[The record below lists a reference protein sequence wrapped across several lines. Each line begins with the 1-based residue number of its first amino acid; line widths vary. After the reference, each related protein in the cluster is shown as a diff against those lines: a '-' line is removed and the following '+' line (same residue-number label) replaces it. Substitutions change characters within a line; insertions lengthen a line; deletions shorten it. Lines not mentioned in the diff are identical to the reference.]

1 MTQIINSLADVSS
14 RYKALFVDLWGCV
27 HDGVRALPEAVA
39 ALQSYRAGGGIV
51 VLLTNSPKPRAGV
64 AVQLAQF
71 GVPDDAWDTI
81 ASSGDSARTAMYLGA
96 VGDKVWFMGDEE
108 RDVEFFAPLDVI
120 DNPRVITRVP
130 LEQAEGIVCCGPFDP
145 FADPDVNRPQFLYAK
160 QKGLKLLCAN
170 PDLVVDRGGVREWCA
185 GSLAKLYT
193 EMGGQSLYFGKP
205 HPPIYDLARRRLAA
219 LGHGVPDQAILA
231 IGDGIHTDIA
241 GAMGE
246 DIDSLFI
253 TGGLAAAETKTAHQP
268 DPEAL
273 NAYMER
279 QKLSPLYSIGQL
291 R

>member
-27 HDGVRALPEAVA
+27 HDGVRALPDAVA
-39 ALQSYRAGGGIV
+39 ALQTYRAGGGIV

-81 ASSGDSARTAMYLGA
+81 ASSGDSARSAMYLGA
-96 VGDKVWFMGDEE
+96 VGNKVWFMGDEE
-108 RDVEFFAPLDVI
+108 RDVEFFEPLDVI
-120 DNPRVITRVP
+120 DSPRVITRVP

-246 DIDSLFI
+246 DIDSMFI
-253 TGGLAAAETKTAHQP
+253 TGGLAATETKTAHQP

-273 NAYMER
+273 STYLER
-279 QKLSPLYSIGQL
+279 EKLSPLYSIGQL